1 MSNILIFGNSGS
13 GKSTLASNICKSQ
26 GLAHL
31 DLDSLAWE
39 ATTPPQRKNLNT
51 SKKEIVNFIN
61 QNKCWVIE
69 GCYTDLLELVESYSD
84 EIIFMNLPI
93 DECITNA
100 KSRPWEPHKYES
112 KQAQDKNLDMLIDW
126 ISQYTKRNDTFSML
140 AHQNFY
146 NNFSGKK
153 RIIKSNVKYIQQ
165 SSGTEK

>member
-1 MSNILIFGNSGS
+1 LSNILIFGNSGS
-13 GKSTLASNICKSQ
+13 GKSTLAKSICKSQ

-39 ATTPPQRKNLNT
+39 ATTPERKNLND
-51 SKKEIVNFIN
+51 SEKEIVNFIQMN
-61 QNKCWVIE
+61 DSWVIE
-69 GCYTDLLELVESYSD
+69 GCYTDLLALVESYSS

-93 DECITNA
+93 EACISNA

-126 ISQYTKRNDTFSML
+126 ISQYTKRTDTLSML

-146 NNFSGKK
+146 HNYSGKK
-153 RIIKSNVKYIQQ
+153 KIIRTNVKCV
-165 SSGTEK
+165 

>member
-13 GKSTLASNICKSQ
+13 GKSTLAKSLCKSK

-39 ATTPPQRKNLNT
+39 ATTPPERKKLNA
-51 SKKEIVNFIN
+51 SQKEIINFIQRN
-61 QNKCWVIE
+61 DSWVIE
-69 GCYTDLLELVESYSD
+69 GCYTDLLELVESYSS

-93 DECITNA
+93 EECISNA

-126 ISQYTKRNDTFSML
+126 ISLYKERDDTFSML

-146 NNFSGKK
+146 DNYSGKK
-153 RIIKSNVKYIQQ
+153 QIINSNIKCV
-165 SSGTEK
+165 